1 MRSVRFHVD
10 NQAELQPDK
19 VFMIAPEPK
28 LELTYAQLKESCIKL
43 GKQLLKMGL
52 RKGDKVSFFM
62 GNGYQTMKIF
72 LGAMYSGLVIA
83 PLNLL
88 AQPTQLIYVLDH
100 SDTKLVF
107 VTELNRERLEEA
119 LKEVS
124 RDVEVMVIDKHTAE
138 IFPAEDLSGYE
149 LPEVTQDDPALLLY
163 TSGTTG
169 LPKGAILT
177 HKNMVAGGENVTL
190 AHCLTPED
198 RGLVSLALYH
208 INAEIVSAM
217 APLVSGSSIVVPERF
232 SASSFWPLISEY
244 RCTWFS
250 IVPTICSYLVTGT
263 EIEGQGYNL
272 EQIRFGRSAS
282 APLPP
287 SLQKEFENKFRC
299 HIVETLGLTECAAP
313 VFSNPLDPA
322 KHKIGSPGQPVGCQ
336 GKIVDRQG
344 NEVPWGT
351 VGEIMIKGDNVLK
364 EYYKAPDKTAEA
376 LEPDGWF
383 HTGDLGYMDEDG
395 FVFVTGRLKELIIKG
410 GENIAPREIDECFYK
425 HPAIQDAAAVGIPDK
440 NYGEEIMVC
449 YTTRPGCSVSEEE
462 LKEHCLRHL
471 GKYKT
476 PKVMVLLEELPK
488 GPSGKI
494 QRLKLKE
501 IVGIGNVNR
510 KLTICDNRIPDL
522 RRVHRG

>member
-1 MRSVRFHVD
+1 MRSVRFHV
-10 NQAELQPDK
+10 NKQAELQPDK

-28 LELTYAQLKESCIKL
+28 LELTYAQLKESSIKL
-43 GKQLLKMGL
+43 GKQLLKMGIK
-52 RKGDKVSFFM
+52 KGDRVSFFM
-62 GNGYQTMKIF
+62 GNGYQTVQIF
-72 LGAMYSGLVIA
+72 VGAMYSGLVIA

-88 AQPTQLIYVLDH
+88 AQPSHLSYVLGH
-100 SDTKLVF
+100 AEPKLVF

-119 LKEVS
+119 VKEVS
-124 RDVEVMVIDKHTAE
+124 KDIQIMVIDKSARE
-138 IFPAEDLSGYE
+138 IFPEEDLAGYD
-149 LPEVTQDDPALLLY
+149 LPEVTADDPALLLY

-190 AHCLTPED
+190 AHRLQSED

-208 INAEIVSAM
+208 INAEIVSVM
-217 APLVSGSSIVVPERF
+217 GPLVSGSSIVVPERF
-232 SASSFWPLISEY
+232 SVTAFWPLISEY

-250 IVPTICSYLVTGT
+250 VVPTIISYLVSGSD
-263 EIEGQGYNL
+263 IEGKGYDL
-272 EQIRFGRSAS
+272 SQLRFGRSAS

-287 SLQKEFENKFRC
+287 SLQEEFEKKFSC
-299 HIVETLGLTECAAP
+299 HIVETMGITETAAP

-322 KHKIGSPGQPVGCQ
+322 RRKIGSPGQAVGCQ
-336 GKIVDRQG
+336 AKIIDRQG
-344 NEVPWGT
+344 NEVPRGT
-351 VGEIMIKGDNVLK
+351 VGEIMIRGDCVMK
-364 EYYKAPDKTAEA
+364 EYFKDPGKTAEA

-383 HTGDLGYMDEDG
+383 HTGDLGYLDEDG

-410 GENIAPREIDECFYK
+410 GENIAPREIDECFYL

-440 NYGEEIMVC
+440 HYGEEIMVC
-449 YTTRPGCSVSEEE
+449 YTLRPDCSVSEAE
-462 LKEHCLRHL
+462 LREHCLRHL

-476 PKVMVLLEELPK
+476 PKLIIQIEELPK

-501 IVGIGNVNR
+501 IVGIGS
-510 KLTICDNRIPDL
+510 
-522 RRVHRG
+522 

>member
-1 MRSVRFHVD
+1 M
-10 NQAELQPDK
+10 Q
-19 VFMIAPEPK
+19 
-28 LELTYAQLKESCIKL
+28 
-43 GKQLLKMGL
+43 
-52 RKGDKVSFFM
+52 
-62 GNGYQTMKIF
+62 IF
-72 LGAMYSGLVIA
+72 LGTMYAGLVVA

-88 AQPTQLIYVLDH
+88 AQPSQLQYVLEH

-119 LKEVS
+119 LKGVS
-124 RDVEVMVIDKHTAE
+124 QDVKVMVIDKHAAE
-138 IFPAEDLSGYE
+138 IFPHEDLSGYK
-149 LPEVTQDDPALLLY
+149 LPTISQDDPALLLY

-169 LPKGAILT
+169 VPKGAILT

-190 AHCLTPED
+190 AHCLTAAD

-217 APLVSGSSIVVPERF
+217 APLVSGSSVVVPERF
-232 SASSFWPLISEY
+232 SASAFWPLISEY

-263 EIEGQGYNL
+263 EIDGQGYHL
-272 EQIRFGRSAS
+272 SQIRFGRSAS

-287 SLQKEFENKFRC
+287 SLQKEFESKFSC

-313 VFSNPLDPA
+313 VFSNPLDHT
-322 KHKIGSPGQPVGCQ
+322 KHKIGSPGQAVGCEL
-336 GKIVDRQG
+336 KIVDRQG
-344 NEVPWGT
+344 NEVPPLT
-351 VGEIMIKGDNVLK
+351 PGEILIRGDNVLK

-383 HTGDLGYMDEDG
+383 HTGDLGLVDEDG
-395 FVFVTGRLKELIIKG
+395 FVFITGRLKELIIKG

-449 YTTRPGCSVSEEE
+449 YTTRPGCSVTEDE
-462 LKEHCLRHL
+462 LREHCLANL

-476 PKVMVLLEELPK
+476 PKVIVQLEELPK

-501 IVGIGNVNR
+501 IVGIGS
-510 KLTICDNRIPDL
+510 
-522 RRVHRG
+522 